1 MPQGYA
7 PVDADEPHDD
17 DDYDEGSEESLSTI
31 WLVLFIHF
39 FGAALCIPA
48 LPMLILEICNRE
60 YNKCC
65 IGNSCI
71 I

>member
-7 PVDADEPHDD
+7 PVDANEPHDDD

-60 YNKCC
+60 CKKCC
-65 IGNSCI
+65 I
-71 I
+71 